1 MLLQCMYPAL
11 VENRH
16 AGFVAVLCVAVSIL
30 ASALVM

>member
-11 VENRH
+11 VENH